1 VNPRR
6 ELAVVVAAVVV
17 GAALLL
23 FVSSRVWLVEI
34 QARPAPLPPVEV
46 RRTGGSLV
54 PALPA
59 LALVALA
66 GAGGLLATRGL
77 ARMAVGALLAL
88 AALGEIVLLTM
99 ALAGRAEAGRL
110 GQSGWVALGLAGAAL
125 VAAGGAATLWRR
137 GGAWPAM
144 GSRYDRGEADPAPAP
159 ADAEES
165 DAAIWDA
172 MDRGEDPTDRR

>member
-1 VNPRR
+1 
-6 ELAVVVAAVVV
+6 VVAAVVV

-23 FVSSRVWLVEI
+23 LVSSRVWLVEI

-46 RRTGGSLV
+46 KRTGAALV

-77 ARMAVGALLAL
+77 ARMVVGALLAL
-88 AALGEIVLLTM
+88 AALGEIV
-99 ALAGRAEAGRL
+99 ALAGHL
-110 GQSGWVALGLAGAAL
+110 GQSGWVALGLAGALL
-125 VAAGGAATLWRR
+125 VAAGGAVTLWR
-137 GGAWPAM
+137 GGGWPAM
-144 GSRYDRGEADPAPAP
+144 GSRYDRAEAGPAPAP
-159 ADAEES
+159 DNAEES

-172 MDRGEDPTDRR
+172 MDRGEDPTDRRPDRPPDTTTPG

>member
-1 VNPRR
+1 MNPRR
-6 ELAVVVAAVVV
+6 ELAIVVAAVVV

-88 AALGEIVLLTM
+88 AAMGEIVLL
-99 ALAGRAEAGRL
+99 AGHLGR
-110 GQSGWVALGLAGAAL
+110 SGWVALGLAGAVL
-125 VAAGGAATLWRR
+125 VAAGGAAALWR